1 MDTPAGIGE
10 LEANVQNGGVGE
22 VDVLYDA
29 NVSDVISEGRGAS
42 NERNIERNENALQF
56 LQALRYL
63 PLQQQ
68 D

>member
-10 LEANVQNGGVGE
+10 LEANVQNGGVDE